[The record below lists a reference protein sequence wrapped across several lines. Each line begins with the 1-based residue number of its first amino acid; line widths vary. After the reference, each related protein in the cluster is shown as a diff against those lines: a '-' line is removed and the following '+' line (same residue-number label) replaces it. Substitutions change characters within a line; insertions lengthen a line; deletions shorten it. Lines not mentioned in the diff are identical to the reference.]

1 MRRIEEERGTCGI
14 AALAMTQD
22 TGPSHLIEFRAEPG
36 ESLFNSLESRTQDT
50 ATQLVARRN
59 PIYEASVAV
68 LPDTSAQ
75 RLDGVSDGL
84 LEIA

>member
-1 MRRIEEERGTCGI
+1 
-14 AALAMTQD
+14 MTQD

-68 LPDTSAQ
+68 LPDTSA
-75 RLDGVSDGL
+75 
-84 LEIA
+84 